1 MPENDDKNVDDQKV
15 ESNDKS
21 KVEEEIS
28 EKLGN
33 LLEHNEGDKKL
44 LSMLIADPRVR
55 QIIEADGTGKKLV
68 LIDEAKAKAKPS
80 AMASEEVEESVDLE
94 GLSRADFAKVLLKQL
109 GGVVTETIKSSLSD
123 LSKDVGEL
131 NKYVSTQQNNDA
143 VGQVEKSK
151 KLHEDFN
158 DFQKEM
164 LALSKENPRLS
175 IERLY
180 TLAKAEK
187 GDNVDRTVE
196 TEHPETSSARTV
208 ARPNRKTELPM
219 GSRGM
224 DILLEE
230 ALGRQ
235 DLTGLG
241 L

>member
-131 NKYVSTQQNNDA
+131 NKYVSTQQNARA
-143 VGQVEKSK
+143 VVG
-151 KLHEDFN
+151 
-158 DFQKEM
+158 
-164 LALSKENPRLS
+164 LS
-175 IERLY
+175 INTQGEY
-180 TLAKAEK
+180 TK
-187 GDNVDRTVE
+187 G
-196 TEHPETSSARTV
+196 
-208 ARPNRKTELPM
+208 RKTATETM
-219 GSRGM
+219 ARNRGAGDRMSRRAHR
-224 DILLEE
+224 L
-230 ALGRQ
+230 RRRY
-235 DLTGLG
+235 
-241 L
+241 